1 MFCGFK
7 VVSVYMIYLM
17 FFQYIDTFI
26 TAISTSYTY
35 KLGQIYQTEKEKFK
49 RYFDAY
55 EAVFITAIF
64 IVFTLMATFLLPI
77 IELYTKGITDIDYYN
92 PMLLVLFAVMKLL
105 TNSKIPCN
113 DVLNF
118 EGVFEKT
125 RHHAVIEA
133 VLNVTVSVVAINLWG
148 IIGGIIGTIAALLY
162 RGNMMIY
169 YANKKILSRSLIKT
183 YRKYIVNFTLFI
195 IILIVLGVSSGASTS
210 FVGVVLKCIMH
221 ALWVAPLY
229 IIVNLI
235 IEKETIATIKELG
248 RSIRK

>member
-1 MFCGFK
+1 
-7 VVSVYMIYLM
+7 
-17 FFQYIDTFI
+17 
-26 TAISTSYTY
+26 
-35 KLGQIYQTEKEKFK
+35 
-49 RYFDAY
+49 
-55 EAVFITAIF
+55 
-64 IVFTLMATFLLPI
+64 MATFLLPI

-195 IILIVLGVSSGASTS
+195 IILIVLGVS
-210 FVGVVLKCIMH
+210 
-221 ALWVAPLY
+221 
-229 IIVNLI
+229 
-235 IEKETIATIKELG
+235 
-248 RSIRK
+248 